1 MPLRLKNSIV
11 IMKTTKLWMFLA
23 VVLLLAIPT
32 ACSDEDDV
40 QSFSVTP
47 QITKGVRPEAY
58 YKGDAYEAGTGSYW
72 INFIIAATANEVEQV
87 LCVDFNSVL
96 ATDPDFACPEMGVYE
111 FDAQGTHQSQTIN
124 GEGDSYLA
132 RIISTANDDIEV
144 LAITGGTMKM
154 RQESGGYVTVE
165 CDFTLEGGKSYVFT
179 YTGPLSY
186 FNRTEEGNK
195 SNLKEDAELKNL
207 TQGFGIYYGD
217 IFEAGSDMWNL
228 ILADDKYDIN
238 QLYGTGDAMQL
249 AVNVPNGSADYIP
262 EGTYRVLDLDT
273 AETLPPGSMIN
284 GTYNPMYG
292 GYWGCWYYNPGRQLE
307 SALQTGTLEVSR
319 QNETYTFKVDLCD
332 KAGRHVKARYT
343 GPIKRFEDL

>member
-1 MPLRLKNSIV
+1 
-11 IMKTTKLWMFLA
+11 MKTMKLWMFLA
-23 VVLLLAIPT
+23 VMLLLAIPT
-32 ACSDEDDV
+32 ACSDDDDV
-40 QSFSVTP
+40 PAPPAETQIP
-47 QITKGVRPEAY
+47 QGVRPEAY
-58 YKGDAYEAGTGSYW
+58 YKGDAYETGSGSYW

-96 ATDPDFACPEMGVYE
+96 ATNPDFAYPEMGVYK
-111 FDAQGTHQSQTIN
+111 FDAKGTHQSLTIN

-132 RIISTANDDIEV
+132 RIINAENDEV
-144 LAITGGTMKM
+144 EMLAITDGTMEM
-154 RQESGGYVTVE
+154 RQEANGYVTVD
-165 CDFTLEGGKSYVFT
+165 CKFTLEGGKSYVCT
-179 YTGPLSY
+179 YVGPLSF

-195 SNLKEDAELKNL
+195 SNLKENVELKNL

-217 IFEAGSDMWNL
+217 IFKAGSDMWNL

-262 EGTYRVLDLDT
+262 DGTYKVIDIDT
-273 AETLPPGSMIN
+273 AETLPAGTMIN
-284 GTYNPMYG
+284 GIYNPMYG
-292 GYWGCWYYNPGRQLE
+292 GYWGCWYYNPSRQLE

-332 KAGRHVKARYT
+332 KAGRHVKAQYT
-343 GPIKRFEDL
+343 GKIQRFQDM